1 MISRDRLPPVKDV
14 QNSYDGRK
22 IPIQKAGIKGL
33 NYPVTVLDRQN
44 KSQHT
49 TATVNMYVDLPHNFR
64 GTHMSRFVAILNRHR
79 GHITT
84 QAIEQILGEMKETFA
99 AEHAH
104 VEFAFP
110 YFVEK
115 TAPVSGEKAL
125 LEYNCRF
132 IGSLYDEFQ
141 LIVEVSV
148 PITILCPCSKEIS
161 ARGAHNQRAIVAVK
175 YVATKLVWIEEVAA
189 IIDASSSSPI
199 YPLLK
204 RRDEK
209 FVTELAYD
217 NPRFVEDV
225 VRDVARHLLDDQ
237 RIEYFT
243 VECESL
249 ESIHNHSAYA
259 FIDCWQKDKPG
270 S

>member
-1 MISRDRLPPVKDV
+1 MIEV
-14 QNSYDGRK
+14 QLQNPKHPFALDKVGVRGLSY
-22 IPIQKAGIKGL
+22 PI
-33 NYPVTVLDRQN
+33 VVLDRATARQN
-44 KSQHT
+44 TVAK
-49 TATVNMYVDLPHNFR
+49 VNMYVDLPHNFR

-132 IGSLYDEFQ
+132 MGSLYDEFQ

-148 PITILCPCSKEIS
+148 PVTILCPCSKEIS
-161 ARGAHNQRAIVAVK
+161 ARGAHNQRAIVTVK
-175 YVATKLVWIEEVAA
+175 YVATRLVWIEEVAA
-189 IIDASSSSPI
+189 IVDASASSPI

-225 VRDVARHLLDDQ
+225 VRDVTKQLLADA
-237 RIEYFT
+237 RIESFT

-259 FIDCWQKDKPG
+259 FIDCWQKDKPH